1 MLIVTELQMAL
12 HGKREE
18 DLNNLMSEL
27 KTMREKYSTE
37 PEVWGLYAQTFVSLG
52 EFEKAQ
58 DIYDQAIACCP
69 NCPTLYIQAAYVLFI
84 IDPFQKSLCGHL

>member
-1 MLIVTELQMAL
+1 MFIFIELETAI

-18 DLNNLMSEL
+18 DLNNLLSEL

-58 DIYDQAIACCP
+58 DVYD
-69 NCPTLYIQAAYVLFI
+69 
-84 IDPFQKSLCGHL
+84 